1 MAERRM
7 FAKTI
12 IDSDVFLDMPLSAQ
26 ALYFHLGMRADDE
39 GFINN
44 PKRVQKMIG
53 SNDDDLRL
61 LQAKKFLI
69 PFPSGVMVI
78 KHWKMHNYI
87 QKDRFKPT
95 VYVTERALLRQKDNK
110 SYTLDTDCIQNVSSS
125 DTQVRLGEGRI
136 GKVNNIEVEG
146 EAPTQFDIILNE
158 TEEELRKPL
167 KEYIEYREFNDR
179 PLNPT
184 GLRYIISEL
193 RNLSNCDIETSKGI
207 LKQSIRNG
215 WFKLVPLQVS
225 EKSKYPKG
233 KDTIQSDLDYEYYSE
248 EDIEKIMNGE

>member
-12 IDSDVFLDMPLSAQ
+12 IDSDAFLDMPLSAQ

-61 LQAKKFLI
+61 LQAKNFLI

-95 VYVTERALLRQKDNK
+95 VYVAEKALLRQKDNK
-110 SYTLDTDCIQNVSSS
+110 SYTLDTVCIQNVYSS
-125 DTQVRLGEGRI
+125 DTQVRLGEVRL
-136 GKVNNIEVEG
+136 GKVNNTEVEG
-146 EAPTQFDIILNE
+146 EAPNQLENILNE
-158 TEEELRKPL
+158 IEEDLREPL
-167 KEYIEYREFNDR
+167 REYIEYRKFNDR

-193 RNLSNCDIETSKGI
+193 RNLSNGDTETSKEI
-207 LKQSIRNG
+207 LRQSIRNG
-215 WFKLVPLQVS
+215 WFKLVALKPE
-225 EKSKYPKG
+225 EKVKYPKG
-233 KDTIQSDLDYEYYSE
+233 KDIIQADLDYEYYNE
-248 EDIEKIMNGE
+248 EDIIKIMNGE